1 MENSFILSEKEKKV
15 LASLYKL
22 GASSVWELAKDNM
35 INRTTI
41 YPILERLIEK
51 GLVSKI
57 GNDNKDI
64 FTAIAEDDLKEWINQ
79 REGKIKNEN
88 RQILELAKRQ
98 NKKTSLLS
106 EVSYFEGL
114 DGIRNLYADS
124 WRNNQEK
131 IIYCITDYESAYKN
145 LGEYFEQEYFPA
157 RLKHGV
163 KVRNLIPESKK
174 GREKLKS
181 SKEMLREMK
190 FIKLFKDLDIEV
202 NIYDSKTSIVA
213 FDKQKPSGVI
223 IKNEKIAEAMK
234 NIFEY
239 LWKTAK

>member
-1 MENSFILSEKEKKV
+1 MENSLILREKEKKV
-15 LASLYKL
+15 LTSLYKL
-22 GASSVWELAKDNM
+22 GEASVWEIARDNM

-41 YPILERLIEK
+41 YPVLEKLVEK

-57 GNDNKDI
+57 SDGNKDI
-64 FTAIAEDDLKEWINQ
+64 FKAIAKEDLASWIKQ
-79 REGKIKNEN
+79 RDEKIKKEN
-88 RQILELAKRQ
+88 KRLLEMAE
-98 NKKTSLLS
+98 NPKKTSLLS

-124 WRNNQEK
+124 WRDNKEK
-131 IIYCITDYESAYKN
+131 IIYCITDYRSAYRTMGN
-145 LGEYFEQEYFPA
+145 FFRNIYFPM
-157 RLKHGV
+157 RIKHGV
-163 KVRNLIPESKK
+163 RVKNLIPESLE
-174 GREKLKS
+174 GRQDLKEA
-181 SKEMLREMK
+181 KNLLREMK

-213 FDKQKPSGVI
+213 FDREKPSGVI
-223 IKNEKIAEAMK
+223 IKNEKISEAMK